1 MGPLLAFVS
10 VSYQVI
16 SYLGLGGRKPRKR
29 SIYGENVKTV
39 EQQQQNPPKTLISID
54 LYLCICVYVWIWSNL
69 EVKVPGTSLAFL
81 LMLPLFILVL
91 KVSLQSVYTSLCVCM
106 EKVGSGAVVNPRG
119 PCTPLHYRDFKLLAL
134 LLTFYVGSGDQTWV
148 SMLARYLLWMETHSE
163 HSMNTVRGLC
173 VSWHGCQHGLRDSE
187 WVNGKCCFCV
197 RDVLLRNT
205 FIIPA

>member
-39 EQQQQNPPKTLISID
+39 EQQQQNLPKTLISID

-134 LLTFYVGSGDQTWV
+134 LLTFYVGSGDQTLV
-148 SMLARYLLWMETHSE
+148 LCLDTKYSQTEPPSQTLLHSFFIWRCSLFPTNPLP
-163 HSMNTVRGLC
+163 HSPTFLC
-173 VSWHGCQHGLRDSE
+173 TGWGV
-187 WVNGKCCFCV
+187 
-197 RDVLLRNT
+197 
-205 FIIPA
+205 